1 MSSDMRDMRA
11 TARQMASEDAQRR
24 FADPRPRQRLDGAL
38 LVIGAALIAV
48 AGAASYA
55 AVSWMAASGRLDP
68 PLVAEVQDRRILT
81 DYHDNT
87 SPKRDMVAVGDD
99 LLVGR
104 QDGSVDRFDMAGRTF
119 AAESLPRSDQFSGD
133 LALLSTDCPAAGCP
147 DGASVYAVTAQGGLA
162 ERRNGSW
169 QVLLGDGA
177 FRAADGT
184 PVEQADVAGW
194 AVSDDGR
201 FVLVNAGS
209 KGLGL
214 FDQRSGVWRHRAA
227 IDNADRG
234 PLFHAGAFWL
244 GAKDGLH
251 RLPPDQ
257 PSFDAAKTLVPG
269 VEGEILDL
277 ADSVSDGLL
286 ALRRSAC
293 ADGQGGCLSLLGVS
307 PEGGVAVLHAELQL
321 DPNLNDSGLS
331 HVALQ
336 GEDLVTL
343 AAAGVHVYAS
353 AARHW
358 TTLAA
363 QEPTAHF
370 AETDGR
376 RLLVGLPDSFLVISD
391 GKVARRTSLDS
402 PLRQILPG
410 AGTEIFG
417 LDSRGRVVRLDGETA
432 QVLTEVDPSSRPN
445 ARFTRAAA
453 VGSLFVALGPD
464 GILVHDSAARRYSF
478 TPAAALPPLRASDA
492 LLVPGQGRLW
502 IVSQSSGDVRS
513 LKIAGDFPAKQL
525 SVESHGSAGGAVAHA
540 RADGA
545 GLTLLAAD
553 GTLLQLASPE
563 AQIVPQVGPGP
574 PEGFRP
580 ISMAA
585 SGASYFF
592 AAKDRVWLYNQDQ
605 RAWLGPMAP
614 PEGGAGLADIAI
626 AGDRLLG
633 LDRNGTVYSSVEDG
647 WLQVYGGPVRARF
660 GSAAVQDVMAS
671 GRRLFLASDSVV
683 QSYTP
688 GERRFGAS
696 WTAPGRDAEILDVT
710 NDVPLWKNSGGIHAG
725 DKPIFVDD
733 RFIDGWRGAHG
744 AVAMAERVGRRYVS
758 SGQSCLYMGV
768 AAPQGDIRDVVPLD
782 QDRLL
787 VRTATEAGIYQPDL
801 HRWLRVEDL
810 GGGGDSRLMNLGGH
824 LVRLEPNGIFSIP
837 VAAIQDVQSCAT
849 DPVSIAWQVSLTGLQ
864 ASQVDGAPEVLVLM
878 NDGSL
883 RRWTGGQ
890 VAEVAPA
897 TGDGPALAGPAKV
910 YAAAGGGLHVLMPDA
925 LWRYDLAAR
934 TWSRQAF
941 SGAPRDVTQFDLAP
955 DSTPPLISLWDG
967 DGALWHGQSA
977 AGDTIAFEQAARPVL
992 PVIPIAP
999 AEIRDMARFG
1009 SSIAVLSDG
1018 RLLIYEPGSE
1028 APRADIA
1035 LPAPDVGWQLA
1046 SDGSPDLILIDGEIT
1061 TPVAI
1066 HRLDGAVAGNA
1077 GLAGLSARY
1086 LPGTDRA
1093 YRYSSTDLKAELFR
1107 IDQGLNAW
1115 RCSPVRGQAAPDCQ
1129 LLAGP
1134 PMQIEAS
1141 DVRGFLRAANLMLT
1155 RDALW
1160 LLDQA
1165 KRPLGRVQGLVPGAQ
1180 TVLFSSGGVPML
1192 WEGPGRALWRIEG
1205 SKAIRVLDGV
1215 DFLHHNGTRH
1225 AALVGDEVKGIADG
1239 QLLQLMDLDSSPDDP
1254 PEHVHYTQR
1263 GHVVL
1268 SKAGVASAEQGGLRS
1283 DPLIRFAADLV
1294 TVLPVPD
1301 DGQGRQRWFQEI
1313 RGGRLNLI
1321 WADRCEVPAP
1331 PPVSLPDDFIGPLA
1345 PVVTLPPVI
1354 EPCVKAQD
1362 LPASLEVDEHV
1373 IALSAAPAGGLSVVT
1388 NRRSLAFSPDGA
1400 LAEAAVAA
1408 TPLVNDPQ
1416 GQEELR
1422 RTLVR
1427 IDGRSYLNPPRISAA
1442 DMTGLRN
1449 WISLSPLTPAM
1460 LESFDEGWI
1469 GWQREGRRVRFATS
1483 SEPIE
1488 MAPDEAIRDGRFLP
1502 AHPARGLALANGQ
1515 IAWLNAFGLWH
1526 QGAEG
1531 MRRVSDQGMPL
1542 SQAAD
1547 QGAFL
1552 DGARGLV
1559 AADGTVTAGA
1569 GPRTLRVD
1577 ALEFTVD
1584 PRQQQVAATIAVAGG
1599 KAPAL
1604 AARGFL
1610 HDQRQSAAQVNGT
1623 VTYLTP
1629 VGLVPQ
1635 TQLAGAQAFPVGAER
1650 LEAESGRL
1658 LLRTGK
1664 WWFQQDGQGQWHGA
1678 SAPFRDGH
1686 LASENGRIWDRKDGA
1701 VVLRSA
1707 QPAED
1712 WRLARQGL
1720 DFDIDQLQAF
1730 AATPQQAVAITRA
1743 GTHVAPELA
1752 GLAGVAAPVGPAP
1765 GAGELDT
1772 VRSAPAQHV
1781 LFHQDAAGY
1790 RIWDEGQSQWRLP
1803 TSDERPW
1810 ETRALASVEDI
1821 SAGYRSKTWFE
1832 IAVDVIGQPSPL
1844 SLPFAWNAD
1853 EVMPFDEVTAI
1864 HGNPGDSALLVG
1876 TRLGLRRL
1884 TPQADA
1890 YANQRLIVP
1899 SDHPAELAV
1908 RAVGRPAA
1916 SPERI
1921 VAEFAAGCAV
1931 FTAITATPTTC
1942 NDVPGLAAKFVA
1954 RTGYWRW
1961 SKSGGVVQGDY
1972 LLEGGAQLPLRQPLQ
1987 GRLPH
1992 DSLADSMAC
2001 GSLRAELWRDAEVLR
2016 LAGKQ
2021 FQVAGAQELF
2031 CQRTSVPLDGTARLE
2046 AGLYVVTSAG
2056 VLRADAATL
2065 AAVGPTQAAAVR
2077 DRASGRVVLETGRLR
2092 YGIERDEAIVHRLD
2106 LSGQWRPTG
2115 WGAGRLLLDQPRFLA
2130 WHDRGLQLVTDA
2142 GVFDAPLGHL
2152 DPARLIVMSGV
2163 DENTLATCAA
2173 GRVDILDGRAHG
2185 LPREPGNPLRLYCKD
2200 GSWLQGH
2207 ADNSQDSGAFA
2218 AVAGAASQKIL
2229 VDTPALWRV
2238 EQHLDAQGDVKA
2250 TQIAFQ
2256 GEPARLA
2263 AGRFDFDA
2271 FRAIAAPFSGQ
2282 TELLTETGWW
2292 RAPSGVPR
2300 ISETLRVQSGQLAF
2314 RDVRAMTRDR
2324 SPRSDALGLCL
2335 TLPGGKAL
2343 WWDGAAGVEATAH
2356 CREDRGRDP
2365 LWRWW
2370 QVDDA
2375 PLATAQ
2381 AAGGGRLE
2389 RRIVGGRFEDLIVR
2403 GAPLRDPQGRL
2414 LAAGG
2419 LGALVL
2425 DADTAQPVAIHSAS
2439 DEVLLTRATDGRVVQ
2454 LGRQGAHYVED
2465 APGPAPSD
2473 GLACPALAVLV
2484 ATLPEGYRIARGDM
2498 LPDNRISAMVEGGEA
2513 SRQVLLQCDDPAL
2526 DRAWTAVVDISSHPR
2541 ALAAGPARAGTL
2553 AVTLTGT
2560 QIGLDDGRSSAAAD
2574 FSVARPR
2581 GMFLRPGGGEI
2592 FVLGDDRLMSIS
2604 VSAAIGALHG
2614 GVAAVPPARPAPVTP
2629 PPTVEP
2635 PSASVEPPPVEPI
2648 RAPQRPAVPRRSTAK
2663 DIAPSGRPIAS
2674 AIAAQFEPKYD
2685 PVALQ
2690 QALRLETGV
2699 DLGADGVIGPA
2710 SRRAI
2715 ADWQSSIGSQPTG
2728 FLSVP
2733 QWYYLKGKVE

>member
-11 TARQMASEDAQRR
+11 TARQAAIEDARRR

-48 AGAASYA
+48 AAAGSYA
-55 AVSWMAASGRLDP
+55 AASWIVASGRLDP
-68 PLVAEVQDRRILT
+68 PLVTEVQDRRILT
-81 DYHDNT
+81 DYRDNA
-87 SPKRDMVAVGDD
+87 SPMRDMVAVGDD

-104 QDGSVDRFDMAGRTF
+104 KDGSVDRFDMAGRTF
-119 AAESLPRSDQFSGD
+119 AAESLPRSARFSGD
-133 LALLSTDCPAAGCP
+133 LALLSADCPAAGCP
-147 DGASVYAVTAQGGLA
+147 EGASVYAVTAQGGLA
-162 ERRNGSW
+162 ERRDGTW
-169 QVLLGDGA
+169 QVRLGDGA

-201 FVLVNAGS
+201 FVLVNAAS

-214 FDQRSGVWRHRAA
+214 FDQRSGVWRRRAA
-227 IDNADRG
+227 IADAGQG

-244 GAKDGLH
+244 GARDGLH

-257 PSFDAAKTLVPG
+257 PGFDAASTLVADT
-269 VEGEILDL
+269 EGEILAL

-293 ADGQGGCLSLLGVS
+293 ADGQGGCLSLLGIDA
-307 PEGGVAVLHAELQL
+307 EGGVAVLHAELQV
-321 DPNLNDSGLS
+321 DPNLNDSGLR

-343 AAAGVHVYAS
+343 GTAGVHVYAS
-353 AARHW
+353 AARRW

-391 GKVARRTSLDS
+391 GEVARRTTLEA

-410 AGTEIFG
+410 AGAEVFG
-417 LDSRGRVVRLDGETA
+417 LDDRGRVLKLDGETA
-432 QVLTEVDPSSRPN
+432 QVLAQADPGAPPD

-478 TPAAALPPLRASDA
+478 TPAAALPPLPVSDA

-502 IVSQSSGDVRS
+502 IVSQRSGDVRS

-525 SVESHGSAGGAVAHA
+525 SVESHGSAARAVARA

-545 GLTLLAAD
+545 GLTLVAAD

-563 AQIVPQVGPGP
+563 AQIVPQVGPGL
-574 PEGFRP
+574 PEGLRP
-580 ISMAA
+580 VSMAA
-585 SGASYFF
+585 SGAAYFF
-592 AAKDRVWLYNQDQ
+592 ASKDRLWLYNQDQ
-605 RAWLGPMAP
+605 RGWLGPMAA

-633 LDRNGTVYSSVEDG
+633 LDRNGTVYSSAEDG
-647 WLQVYGGPVRARF
+647 WRQVYGGPVRARF
-660 GSAAVQDVMAS
+660 GAAAVQDVMAS

-696 WTAPGRDAEILDVT
+696 WTAPGRDAEILDVA

-725 DKPIFVDD
+725 DKPIFGGD
-733 RFIDGWRGAHG
+733 RFIDGWLGAHG
-744 AVAMAERVGRRYVS
+744 AVAMAERNGRRYVS

-768 AAPQGDIRDVVPLD
+768 AAPRGDVRDVVPID
-782 QDRLL
+782 RGRLL

-801 HRWLRVEDL
+801 HRWLRVEGL
-810 GGGGDSRLMNLGGH
+810 GAGGDGRLLNLGGH
-824 LVRLEPNGIFSIP
+824 LVRLAPNGIFSVP
-837 VAAIQDVQSCAT
+837 VAAIQDVPSCAAA
-849 DPVSIAWQVSLTGLQ
+849 PVGIDWQVSLTGRQ
-864 ASQVDGAPEVLVLM
+864 ASQVDGAPEALVLM
-878 NDGSL
+878 GDGSL
-883 RRWTGGQ
+883 RRWAGGQ

-897 TGDGPALAGPAKV
+897 AGDGPAMSGPAKV

-925 LWRYDLAAR
+925 LWRYDLSAR

-941 SGAPRDVTQFDLAP
+941 AGAPREVTQFDLAP
-955 DSTPPLISLWDG
+955 GSNPALISLWDG
-967 DGALWHGQSA
+967 DGALWQGQSA
-977 AGDTIAFEQAARPVL
+977 AGDTIAFARAARPVL

-1009 SSIAVLSDG
+1009 SSIAVLSDR
-1018 RLLIYEPGSE
+1018 RLLIYESGSE

-1046 SDGSPDLILIDGEIT
+1046 SDSSGDLILMDGAIT
-1061 TPVAI
+1061 APVAI
-1066 HRLDGAVAGNA
+1066 HRLDGSVAGKA
-1077 GLAGLSARY
+1077 GLAVLSARY
-1086 LPGTDRA
+1086 LPGTDRT
-1093 YRYSSTDLKAELFR
+1093 YSYSSTALETELFR
-1107 IDQGLNAW
+1107 IDQDLNAW
-1115 RCSPVRGQAAPDCQ
+1115 RCSLVRGQATPDCQ

-1134 PMQIEAS
+1134 PMRIEAS

-1160 LLDQA
+1160 LLDEA
-1165 KRPLGRVQGLVPGAQ
+1165 KRPLGRVQGPAPGTE

-1205 SKAIRVLDGV
+1205 SKAIRVLDNV
-1215 DFLHHNGTRH
+1215 DFLHRTDRSY

-1239 QLLQLMDLDSSPDDP
+1239 QLLQPLKPDSSRDDP
-1254 PEHVHYTQR
+1254 AMHAHYTLR

-1268 SKAGVASAEQGGLRS
+1268 SKAGIASAEQGGLRS

-1294 TVLPVPD
+1294 TVLPVPG
-1301 DGQGRQRWFQEI
+1301 DGQDPQRWLQEI

-1331 PPVSLPDDFIGPLA
+1331 RPAPLPADFIGPPA
-1345 PVVTLPPVI
+1345 PVVQLPPVI
-1354 EPCVKAQD
+1354 RPCVKAQD
-1362 LPASLEVDEHV
+1362 LPGRLDAGEHV
-1373 IALSAAPAGGLSVVT
+1373 IALSEAQAGGLSVLT
-1388 NRRSLAFSPDGA
+1388 NRRSLLFSPAGA
-1400 LAEAAVAA
+1400 LAEAVAA
-1408 TPLVNDPQ
+1408 TPLVNDSQ
-1416 GQEELR
+1416 GQDELR
-1422 RTLVR
+1422 GALAQ
-1427 IDGRSYLNPPRISAA
+1427 IDGRSYLNPPRISVAE
-1442 DMTGLRN
+1442 MTGLRN
-1449 WISLSPLTPAM
+1449 RISLAPLTPAV
-1460 LESFDEGWI
+1460 LEAFDEGWI
-1469 GWQREGRRVRFATS
+1469 GWQRPGRRVRLATS

-1502 AHPARGLALANGQ
+1502 AHPARGLALAGGR

-1526 QGAEG
+1526 QSAEG
-1531 MRRVSDQGMPL
+1531 LRRVSDQGMALP
-1542 SQAAD
+1542 QAAY
-1547 QGAFL
+1547 QGVFL
-1552 DGARGLV
+1552 DSARGLV
-1559 AADGTVTAGA
+1559 AADGTVTAAA
-1569 GPRTLRVD
+1569 GPRTLRID
-1577 ALEFTVD
+1577 ALEFTID

-1610 HDQRQSAAQVNGT
+1610 HDQRQSAAQVNGA

-1629 VGLVPQ
+1629 VGLIPQ
-1635 TQLAGAQAFPVGAER
+1635 AQLAGAQSLPMGAQR
-1650 LEAESGRL
+1650 LEAEHGRL
-1658 LLRTGK
+1658 LLRTGAG
-1664 WWFQQDGQGQWHGA
+1664 WLQQDGQGQWQGA
-1678 SAPFRDGH
+1678 SEPFRDGR
-1686 LASENGRIWDRKDGA
+1686 LASENGRIWDRKDGL
-1701 VVLRSA
+1701 VVLR
-1707 QPAED
+1707 PARPGED

-1730 AATPQQAVAITRA
+1730 AATPQLAVAITRA
-1743 GTHVAPELA
+1743 GTHVAPALA
-1752 GLAGVAAPVGPAP
+1752 DLAGVAAPVGPAP

-1772 VRSAPAQHV
+1772 IRSAPAQRV
-1781 LFHQDAAGY
+1781 LFHRDATGY
-1790 RIWDEGQSQWRLP
+1790 RIWDQQQSQWRLP
-1803 TSDERPW
+1803 KADERHW

-1821 SAGYRSKTWFE
+1821 SAGYRGKAWFE
-1832 IAVDVIGQPSPL
+1832 IAVDVIGQQSPAR
-1844 SLPFAWNAD
+1844 LPFTWNAG

-1864 HGNPGDSALLVG
+1864 HGDPGDPALLVG

-1884 TPQADA
+1884 TSQADG

-1899 SDHPAELAV
+1899 GDRATGLAV

-1916 SPERI
+1916 SPDRI
-1921 VAEFAAGCAV
+1921 VAEFASGCAA
-1931 FTAITATPTTC
+1931 FTAITATPTAC
-1942 NDVPGLAAKFVA
+1942 NDASGLATKFVA

-1961 SKSGGVVQGDY
+1961 SKSDGAVQGDY
-1972 LLEGGAQLPLRQPLQ
+1972 LLEGGAQLPLRPPLQ

-1992 DSLADSMAC
+1992 DNLADGMTC

-2021 FQVAGAQELF
+2021 VQVAGAQELF
-2031 CQRTSVPLDGTARLE
+2031 CQPASVPLDGTARLE
-2046 AGLYVVTSAG
+2046 AGLYVLTSAG
-2056 VLRADAATL
+2056 VLRADAATM
-2065 AAVGPTQAAAVR
+2065 AAVGPIQAAAIR

-2092 YGIERDEAIVHRLD
+2092 YGINGDEVTVHRLD
-2106 LSGQWRPTG
+2106 LAGQWRPTG
-2115 WGAGRLLLDQPRFLA
+2115 WAAGRLLLDQPRFLA

-2142 GVFDAPLGHL
+2142 GVFDAPPGHL
-2152 DPARLIVMSGV
+2152 DPARLVVMSGA
-2163 DENTLATCAA
+2163 DDDALATCAA
-2173 GRVDILDGRAHG
+2173 SRVEILDGRAHG
-2185 LPREPGNPLRLYCKD
+2185 LPAEAGRPLRLSCRD
-2200 GSWLQGH
+2200 GSWLQGA
-2207 ADNSQDSGAFA
+2207 ADNSKDLGAFA
-2218 AVAGAASQKIL
+2218 ATAGAARARIL
-2229 VDTPALWRV
+2229 VDAPPLWQV
-2238 EQHLDAQGDVKA
+2238 EQDLDAQGDVQA
-2250 TQIAFQ
+2250 TRITFQ

-2271 FRAIAAPFSGQ
+2271 FRAIAAPFSGL

-2292 RAPSGVPR
+2292 RAPAGVPR
-2300 ISETLRVQSGQLAF
+2300 LSETRRVQSGQLAF

-2324 SPRSDALGLCL
+2324 SQRSDALGLCL
-2335 TLPGGKAL
+2335 ALPGGKAL

-2356 CREDRGRDP
+2356 CREVRGRDP

-2370 QVDDA
+2370 RQEDA
-2375 PLATAQ
+2375 ALATAQ
-2381 AAGGGRLE
+2381 AAGGRLLE
-2389 RRIVGGRFEDLIVR
+2389 RRIVSGRFEDLIVR

-2419 LGALVL
+2419 LGVLVL
-2425 DADTAQPVAIHSAS
+2425 DSETAQPVAIHSAS
-2439 DEVLLTRATDGRVVQ
+2439 DDVLLTRALDGRVVQ

-2465 APGPAPSD
+2465 APAPAPAD
-2473 GLACPALAVLV
+2473 GLACPALAGL
-2484 ATLPEGYRIARGDM
+2484 AAALPEGYRIARGDM
-2498 LPDNRISAMVEGGEA
+2498 LPDNRVSAMVEGGEA
-2513 SRQVLLQCDDPAL
+2513 SRQVLLQCEDPAPG
-2526 DRAWTAVVDISSHPR
+2526 RAWTAVVDISSHPR
-2541 ALAAGPARAGTL
+2541 ALAAGPAQAGML
-2553 AVTLTGT
+2553 AVAMTGT
-2560 QIGLDDGRSSAAAD
+2560 QISLDDGRNSAAAD
-2574 FSVARPR
+2574 FPVARLQGMVPR
-2581 GMFLRPGGGEI
+2581 PDGGEI
-2592 FVLGDDRLMSIS
+2592 FLLGDDRLLSIS

-2614 GVAAVPPARPAPVTP
+2614 GVAAVPPARSVPASPPAAAPSPALTP
-2629 PPTVEP
+2629 SAADPPLVSQRPTVARRSP
-2635 PSASVEPPPVEPI
+2635 TRDTAPGRPMPSAIS
-2648 RAPQRPAVPRRSTAK
+2648 
-2663 DIAPSGRPIAS
+2663 
-2674 AIAAQFEPKYD
+2674 AQFEPKYD

-2690 QALRLETGV
+2690 LALRRELGV

-2715 ADWQSSIGSQPTG
+2715 AAWQSRIGSKPTG
-2728 FLSVP
+2728 FLSVA
-2733 QWYYLKGKVE
+2733 QWYRLKGEGE